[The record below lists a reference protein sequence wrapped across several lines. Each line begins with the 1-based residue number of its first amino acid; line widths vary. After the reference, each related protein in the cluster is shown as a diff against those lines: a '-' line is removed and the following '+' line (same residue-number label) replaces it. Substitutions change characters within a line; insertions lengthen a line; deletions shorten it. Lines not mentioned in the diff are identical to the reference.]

1 VGDGNIIGGV
11 HKGFA
16 DLHRLGW
23 IERIP
28 RLIGVQAAGSSALVD
43 AWQRGLDAAAMV
55 PMPAD
60 TLADSISAGLPRDR
74 LKALRAVRET
84 DGAFVAVPDADILAA
99 IPRLARLTGVFAEPA
114 AAAVYAG
121 ARLAVQSNIIHADEQ
136 VLLLITGSGLKDV
149 RRAQEAVGTA
159 VRVPANREAVRQVL
173 NSA

>member
-1 VGDGNIIGGV
+1 
-11 HKGFA
+11 
-16 DLHRLGW
+16 
-23 IERIP
+23 
-28 RLIGVQAAGSSALVD
+28 
-43 AWQRGLDAAAMV
+43 
-55 PMPAD
+55 
-60 TLADSISAGLPRDR
+60 
-74 LKALRAVRET
+74 
-84 DGAFVAVPDADILAA
+84 VPDADILAA